1 MKKVSGTDLI
11 HGDAAV
17 QGGKE
22 VVPSISVTTSKELIA
37 STTIEVLIEWPI
49 NVPAYC
55 MPEPTVE
62 NFGPVD
68 VDFRNPAIHIY
79 SRYTQE
85 VSTRAEHILSRI
97 NVSCFV
103 FQVDSGII

>member
-37 STTIEVLIEWPI
+37 STTIEVSIEWQSMFQHI
-49 NVPAYC
+49 ACLNLRSKISVRWT
-55 MPEPTVE
+55 PTL
-62 NFGPVD
+62 
-68 VDFRNPAIHIY
+68 AILQYI
-79 SRYTQE
+79 
-85 VSTRAEHILSRI
+85 
-97 NVSCFV
+97 
-103 FQVDSGII
+103 